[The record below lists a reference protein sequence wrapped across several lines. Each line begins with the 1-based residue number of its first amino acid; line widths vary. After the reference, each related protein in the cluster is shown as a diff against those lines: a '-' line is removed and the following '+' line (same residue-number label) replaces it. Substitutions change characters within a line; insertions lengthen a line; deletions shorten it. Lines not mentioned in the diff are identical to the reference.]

1 MYATVAAGG
10 GGLGSLGYTRPS
22 ADQIGFHETHRA
34 AYTIQ
39 SSFRSYTLQ
48 KRVAAEMLQ
57 PRSLDRDLGIIRK
70 RHKNSLQQ
78 GNVDKFPEPTG
89 VLTSRQKL
97 WLLVSDPTS
106 SVAAY
111 ALAVVILLFIV
122 VSCTAFVVETI
133 PDFGGTAFYGK
144 YPDSFSATEVVCVI
158 VFTMEFAAR
167 LYSAPSPSEFAKD
180 ILNWV
185 DLVASVLL
193 LSLSCIRAELQD
205 SVVCVCNRCQYC
217 RSI

>member
-10 GGLGSLGYTRPS
+10 GGLGSLGYTEPT

-57 PRSLDRDLGIIRK
+57 PRSLDRNLGIIRK
-70 RHKNSLQQ
+70 RKTKSVQQ
-78 GNVDKFPEPTG
+78 GGVDMSAEPTG

-111 ALAVVILLFIV
+111 ALAVGILLFIV

-144 YPDSFSATEVVCVI
+144 HPDSFSAMEVRCPGQLLK
-158 VFTMEFAAR
+158 FGT
-167 LYSAPSPSEFAKD
+167 SAP
-180 ILNWV
+180 L
-185 DLVASVLL
+185 
-193 LSLSCIRAELQD
+193 
-205 SVVCVCNRCQYC
+205 
-217 RSI
+217 